1 MRLDHSE
8 LPPRAR
14 RIPPMV
20 RNDRG
25 KNGTTSACAENTL
38 AYRTARTFIGNYL
51 RVRGEYLLDDHGG
64 VVVWEL
70 PPRARRIHSHGD
82 HFDEILGTTSAC
94 AENTNNRGHFHPF
107 SRNYLR
113 VRGEYIIN
121 MKVNLIVGELPP
133 RARRIQLPKIQ
144 RFAHV
149 GTTSACAE
157 NTLEGRPE
165 TLIFWNY
172 LRVRGEYIVFKLINP
187 NLGELPPR
195 ARRILYLAEDKQQE
209 FGTTSACAEN
219 TRKKWL
225 TAKSSMELPPRAR
238 RIR

>member
-1 MRLDHSE
+1 M
-8 LPPRAR
+8 
-14 RIPPMV
+14 
-20 RNDRG
+20 
-25 KNGTTSACAENTL
+25 
-38 AYRTARTFIGNYL
+38 
-51 RVRGEYLLDDHGG
+51 LDDHGG

-133 RARRIQLPKIQ
+133 RARRIRACPGWLILKY
-144 RFAHV
+144 

-157 NTLEGRPE
+157 NTQVAQFAFRLEG
-165 TLIFWNY
+165 NY
-172 LRVRGEYIVFKLINP
+172 LRVRGEYCNKELTQASLP
-187 NLGELPPR
+187 ELPPR
-195 ARRILYLAEDKQQE
+195 ARRIRDPLTLDPDKD
-209 FGTTSACAEN
+209 GTTSACAEN
-219 TRKKWL
+219 TW
-225 TAKSSMELPPRAR
+225 
-238 RIR
+238 

>member
-1 MRLDHSE
+1 M
-8 LPPRAR
+8 
-14 RIPPMV
+14 
-20 RNDRG
+20 
-25 KNGTTSACAENTL
+25 
-38 AYRTARTFIGNYL
+38 
-51 RVRGEYLLDDHGG
+51 LDDHGG

-172 LRVRGEYIVFKLINP
+172 LRVRGEYRGSGG
-187 NLGELPPR
+187 LGCFSWELPPR
-195 ARRILYLAEDKQQE
+195 ARRIPPKSTSQSPLG
-209 FGTTSACAEN
+209 GTTSACAEN
-219 TRKKWL
+219 T
-225 TAKSSMELPPRAR
+225 SSHP
-238 RIR
+238 